1 MQNRPL
7 TYRIVKSMRSSGRGG
22 FPSVWHVFEIHAR
35 YTKDGTFYPL
45 LRKDD
50 TPRTFKSRQTARTA
64 IRKMRKA
71 EIENETGVKS

>member
-1 MQNRPL
+1 MQNKPL
-7 TYRIVKSMRSSGRGG
+7 IYKIVRARRFSGRGG

-50 TPRTFKSRQTARTA
+50 SPREFKSRQTARTA

-71 EIENETGVKS
+71 EIENV